1 MYPVN
6 TAATG
11 GNTTDGLET
20 EYVKAGRFLKAIK
33 CRNVISAIGNL
44 WLVLQ

>member
-20 EYVKAGRFLKAIK
+20 EYVKSRALFKGYKVQECYIYYR
-33 CRNVISAIGNL
+33 
-44 WLVLQ
+44 